1 AVTLEANG
9 VWTPGVSLPVF
20 PKPQLGDE
28 QPLLEARNLTVRPV
42 PQARPVVTDIDL
54 AIHSG
59 ERIAIMG
66 DNGTGKTTLLMA
78 LSGLLETEG
87 DITGNQPVMV
97 FQNPE
102 HQFLTHSAHDELRF
116 GLQLD
121 TTTETSVEELTEA
134 FEL

>member
-1 AVTLEANG
+1 ELADGPGLPERTVVIDGGRIQADGPTHQVLAGHAVTLEANG

-78 LSGLLETEG
+78 LSG
-87 DITGNQPVMV
+87 
-97 FQNPE
+97 
-102 HQFLTHSAHDELRF
+102 
-116 GLQLD
+116 
-121 TTTETSVEELTEA
+121 
-134 FEL
+134 